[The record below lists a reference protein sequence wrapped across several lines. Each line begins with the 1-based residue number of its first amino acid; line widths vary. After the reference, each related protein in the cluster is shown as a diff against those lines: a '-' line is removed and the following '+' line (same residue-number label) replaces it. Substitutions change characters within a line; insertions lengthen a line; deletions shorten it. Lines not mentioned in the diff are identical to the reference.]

1 MKYWFSVSCFFYFKT
16 TPHNL
21 KSKLSL
27 PTSAFSF
34 LLSVDLAKSW
44 LLPLAVQQERRPARQ
59 ELLPKQANITF
70 PNSKAHFHCIVLVI
84 SEMISKRGIYI
95 FSRSKKKAPSQVST
109 CDPGDFAITKCD
121 TRKRL
126 FPCIWRLIIINLIFL
141 FFPKEIIFVLL
152 KIAKN
157 YFWYFN
163 LREDD
168 LKCSESWDPGGS
180 PTKSPITG
188 VDWR

>member
-1 MKYWFSVSCFFYFKT
+1 MFFDFKT

-141 FFPKEIIFVLL
+141 FFCEKKSSSFYQNVPKTTFGTSICGKTIWSVQNLEIQEDPLL
-152 KIAKN
+152 N
-157 YFWYFN
+157 P
-163 LREDD
+163 R
-168 LKCSESWDPGGS
+168 
-180 PTKSPITG
+180 
-188 VDWR
+188 

>member
-1 MKYWFSVSCFFYFKT
+1 MLVIVDFVYHVFHFKA

-59 ELLPKQANITF
+59 DLLPKQANITF

-95 FSRSKKKAPSQVST
+95 FFAEQAKAPSRVST
-109 CDPGDFAITKCD
+109 CDPGDFVKTKYN

-126 FPCIWRLIIINLIFL
+126 FCCNMALNLIFGYL
-141 FFPKEIIFVLL
+141 LKIWIIFVSSKMILTTVT
-152 KIAKN
+152 N
-157 YFWYFN
+157 
-163 LREDD
+163 
-168 LKCSESWDPGGS
+168 
-180 PTKSPITG
+180 
-188 VDWR
+188 